1 MPNNENYIAQ
11 ITLPN
16 NTTYQLKD
24 AFAREQIA
32 KIIGTSVGGI
42 MKWVGTTTTQIS
54 DGSTARPITV
64 GGNTYTQSVG
74 DVVQYNGEE
83 FAWGETSP
91 NVGQWFRFGPS
102 GTFGELAF
110 AHTASTTY
118 TPAGTVSQPSF
129 TGIPGTVSVSGTATG
144 SVAVEVTPV
153 GTISQPTFTGTQDQ
167 PISVTGKAKGNVTI
181 STGTGTANYTPEG
194 TVSQP
199 TFTGEEE
206 DVEVQGSGTISVTI
220 TKENSGDTNYTPRG
234 DVTPSIT
241 LNTTTVNSITGAGTL
256 PQLTTSVV
264 GEVLTIDFNAGS
276 LPTIGNNQTVATSI
290 KSQTASFTGEAV
302 RLAGSFSGS
311 QLTST
316 GKFTPTGTVS
326 RPTFNGDGV
335 ELKGAFSGTNATFSG
350 TFTPAGTVSQPTF
363 TGTAT
368 EYTSDNA
375 SLTVAASGTFT
386 PDGEVSRP
394 TFSGTQATITVTP
407 DPVS

>member
-16 NTTYQLKD
+16 NITYQLKD

-32 KIIGTSVGGI
+32 AITGTVSGV
-42 MKWVGTTTTQIS
+42 MKWVGTTTTALT
-54 DGSTARPITV
+54 DGATTNPITV
-64 GGNTYTQSVG
+64 NGSNYTAIAG
-74 DVVQYNGEE
+74 DVVAYGDLE
-83 FAWGETSP
+83 FAWSALGHWCE
-91 NVGQWFRFGPS
+91 FGS
-102 GTFGELAF
+102 TGSLKALAF
-110 AHTASTTY
+110 ADTATGSI
-118 TPAGTVSQPSF
+118 TPSGTVSQPIF
-129 TGIPGTVSVSGTATG
+129 TGTQATVSVSGTATG
-144 SVAVEVTPV
+144 SVAVEVTPA
-153 GTISQPTFTGTQDQ
+153 GTVSQPTFTGTQNQ

-181 STGTGTANYTPEG
+181 STGNGTVNYTPGG

-220 TKENSGDTNYTPRG
+220 TKENSGSTNYTPKG

-241 LNTTTVNSITGAGTL
+241 LNTTTVNSITDAGTL

-264 GEVLTIDFNAGS
+264 GEVLTIGFSAGS
-276 LPTIGNNQTVATSI
+276 LPTIGDNQTVATSI

-302 RLAGSFSGS
+302 RLTGSFSGN

-316 GKFTPTGTVS
+316 GKFTPSGTVTQ
-326 RPTFNGDGV
+326 PVFNGDGV

-350 TFTPAGTVSQPTF
+350 TFTPEGTVSQPTF

-368 EYTSDNA
+368 EYTSDSA

-386 PDGEVSRP
+386 PDGEVSQP
-394 TFSGTQATITVTP
+394 TFSGTQAIITVTP